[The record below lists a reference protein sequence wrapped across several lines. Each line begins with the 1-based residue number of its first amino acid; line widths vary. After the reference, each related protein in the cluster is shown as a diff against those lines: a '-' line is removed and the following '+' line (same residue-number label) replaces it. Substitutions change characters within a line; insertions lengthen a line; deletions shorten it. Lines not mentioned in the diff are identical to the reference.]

1 MKIISHLFSCIITIQ
16 HKAIIIFVGIKNYD
30 CIIKKMADILQITE
44 DIPVDDSIY
53 EYEYREYNPI
63 TGTDLN
69 RGSIVITIESQDI
82 YTHPAESYLIVEGEL
97 IKGLRGV
104 GGVLVRYADADLAT
118 LINNGIMYLFSD
130 VRFHLASHEIEVV
143 QNPGHASVMLG
154 MLKYPDDFNKSQGL
168 NQLWA
173 PDIKKGTA
181 VLADNEGFKMRH
193 EYIIKSPNPKGTFSF
208 KIPLKHF
215 FGFCEDYKKILYGMQ
230 QKLTLT
236 RTGDDNA
243 IFRADAADAAEIN
256 LKKISWFMPHVIPS
270 DAYRLQL
277 NKIIERKEK
286 IPVGY
291 RMLQCDNIP
300 VPSGAPFTWRLGV
313 KSSPDIPRFIIVGF
327 QTNKNNNQ
335 RANPAIFNHCQVRNI
350 YVTLNAKRY
359 PDIDYEENFLINKH
373 SRFYGDAATFRKK
386 FFNMDELISNPGIN
400 PVSYKD
406 LFPLFVFDVTKQSEK
421 LKTSVSDIHIK
432 ASFNGD
438 NPPADTIAYAV
449 IISDRLFHFVSD
461 GSKITNIV

>member
-1 MKIISHLFSCIITIQ
+1 
-16 HKAIIIFVGIKNYD
+16 
-30 CIIKKMADILQITE
+30 MADILQITE

-53 EYEYREYNPI
+53 EYEYKEYNPI
-63 TGTDLN
+63 VGTNLN
-69 RGSIVITIESQDI
+69 RGSIVLTIESQDI
-82 YTHPAESYLIVEGEL
+82 YTHPAESFLIVEGRL
-97 IKGLRGV
+97 IRENPPGV
-104 GGVLVRYADADLAT
+104 PANPLDPLALADANITT
-118 LINNGIMYLFSD
+118 LINNAIMYLFSD
-130 VRFHLASHEIEVV
+130 VRYHLASHEIEVL
-143 QNPGHASVMLG
+143 QNPGYATTMLG

-173 PDIKKGTA
+173 PDIKDGTA
-181 VLADNEGFKMRH
+181 VPVDNEGYNMRH
-193 EYIIKSPNPKGTFSF
+193 KYIIQTADPKGTFSF

-215 FGFCEDYKKILYGMQ
+215 LGFCEDYKKILYGMQ

-236 RTGDDNA
+236 RTGDNNA
-243 IFRADAADAAEIN
+243 IFKNAAAPVCRVDI
-256 LKKISWFMPHVIPS
+256 KKISWFMPHVIPS

-277 NKIIERKEK
+277 DKIIEKKEK

-291 RMLQCDNIP
+291 RMLQCDSAP
-300 VPSGAPFTWRLGV
+300 VPANNLTFTWRLGV

-327 QTNKNNNQ
+327 QSGKNNEQ
-335 RANPAIFNHCQVRNI
+335 IANPAIFDHCEVRNI

-359 PDIDYEENFLINKH
+359 PDTDYENSFTNNNY
-373 SRFYGDAATFRKK
+373 SRIYGDAATFRKK
-386 FFNMDELISNPGIN
+386 FYNMDELISNPGID
-400 PVSYKD
+400 PVSYKN

-432 ASFNGD
+432 ASFNAAIA
-438 NPPADTIAYAV
+438 NNTIAYAV

>member
-1 MKIISHLFSCIITIQ
+1 
-16 HKAIIIFVGIKNYD
+16 
-30 CIIKKMADILQITE
+30 MADILQITE

-53 EYEYREYNPI
+53 EYEYKEYNPI

-82 YTHPAESYLIVEGEL
+82 YTHPAESYLIVEGQL
-97 IKGLRGV
+97 IIPPPAANAGPYVNDDKI
-104 GGVLVRYADADLAT
+104 A

-130 VRFHLASHEIEVV
+130 VRYHLASHEIEVL
-143 QNPGHASVMLG
+143 QNPGHASAMLG
-154 MLKYPDDFNKSQGL
+154 MLKYPDDFNQSQGL
-168 NQLWA
+168 NQAWA
-173 PDIKKGTA
+173 PDTNDGTP
-181 VLADNEGFKMRH
+181 VNENLGFKERQNYIINSVNGADN
-193 EYIIKSPNPKGTFSF
+193 KGMFNF

-215 FGFCEDYKKILYGMQ
+215 LGFCEDYKKILYGMQ
-230 QKLTLT
+230 QRLTLT
-236 RTGDDNA
+236 RTGDNNA
-243 IFRADAADAAEIN
+243 ILKGQNAANNALLDDGII
-256 LKKISWFMPHVIPS
+256 KISKISWFMPHVIPS

-277 NKIIERKEK
+277 DKIIERKEK

-300 VPSGAPFTWRLGV
+300 VPQGAPFTWRLGV

-327 QTNKNNNQ
+327 QTNKNDNQ
-335 RANPAIFNHCQVRNI
+335 ERNPAIFDHCNVRNI

-359 PDIDYEENFLINKH
+359 PDIDYEEDFLINKF
-373 SRFYGDAATFRKK
+373 SRVYGDAATFRKK
-386 FFNMDELISNPGIN
+386 FYNMDELISNSGIN
-400 PVSYKD
+400 PVNYKN
-406 LFPLFVFDVTKQSEK
+406 LFPLFVFDVSKQSEK

-432 ASFNGD
+432 ASFNRTPGVGGGTA
-438 NPPADTIAYAV
+438 NPPANTMAYAV

>member
-1 MKIISHLFSCIITIQ
+1 
-16 HKAIIIFVGIKNYD
+16 
-30 CIIKKMADILQITE
+30 MADILQITE

-53 EYEYREYNPI
+53 EYEYKEYNPI

-82 YTHPAESYLIVEGEL
+82 YTHPAESFLVIEGQL
-97 IKGLRGV
+97 IKEAPAPPAAAEYV
-104 GGVLVRYADADLAT
+104 NDDNIA
-118 LINNGIMYLFSD
+118 LINNGLMYLFSD
-130 VRFHLASHEIEVV
+130 VRYHLASHEIEVL
-143 QNPGHASVMLG
+143 QNPGHATTMLG
-154 MLKYPDDFNKSQGL
+154 LLKYPDDFTKSQGL
-168 NQLWA
+168 NQVWA
-173 PDIKKGTA
+173 PDTDEGTA
-181 VLADNEGFKMRH
+181 INNNKGFKLRRD
-193 EYIIKSPNPKGTFSF
+193 YIINMVEGAGNKGKFNF

-215 FGFCEDYKKILYGMQ
+215 LGFCEDYKKILYGMQ
-230 QKLTLT
+230 QRLTLT
-236 RTGDDNA
+236 RTGNDNA
-243 IFRADAADAAEIN
+243 ILRGQNAAGNAALDNAKIELN
-256 LKKISWFMPHVIPS
+256 KISWFMPHVIPS

-277 NKIIERKEK
+277 DKIIEKKEK

-300 VPSGAPFTWRLGV
+300 VVGGSGFTWRLGV

-335 RANPAIFNHCQVRNI
+335 TTNPALFDHCEVRNI

-359 PDIDYEENFLINKH
+359 PDIDYENDFTINKF
-373 SRFYGDAATFRKK
+373 SRIYGDASTFRKK
-386 FFNMDELISNPGIN
+386 FYNMDELISNSSISPDN
-400 PVSYKD
+400 YKT

-432 ASFNGD
+432 ASFNGN
-438 NPPADTIAYAV
+438 NPQAGTIAYAV